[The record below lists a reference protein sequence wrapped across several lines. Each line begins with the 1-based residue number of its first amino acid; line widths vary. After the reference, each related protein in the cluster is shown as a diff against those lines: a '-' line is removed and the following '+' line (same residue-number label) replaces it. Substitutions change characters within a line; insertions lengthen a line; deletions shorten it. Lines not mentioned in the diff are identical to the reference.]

1 MKQSLSTITLP
12 FFEHEAVLT
21 GVFTPE
27 EATTSYSADGD
38 PEDGGWPAE
47 FEVWSFHVEGVDL
60 YDFISTATKELRR
73 GPLGLESKYVDYLD
87 WYIQMNMERIVEQCE
102 GCQHD

>member
-12 FFEHEAVLT
+12 FFDHEAVLT

-27 EATTSYSADGD
+27 EPSVSYGW
-38 PEDGGWPAE
+38 EGQWREGWPAE
-47 FEVWSFHVEGVDL
+47 WETHSFHVNGVDL

-73 GPLGLESKYVDYLD
+73 GPLGLESEYVDYLD
-87 WYIQMNMERIVEQCE
+87 WYIQMNMERIVEQCAT
-102 GCQHD
+102 Q

>member
-1 MKQSLSTITLP
+1 MTQSLSTITLP

-27 EATTSYSADGD
+27 YNPMSFDRDGSWYD
-38 PEDGGWPAE
+38 EPWPAE
-47 FEVWSFHVEGVDL
+47 WETHSFHVGGMDL
-60 YDFISTATKELRR
+60 YDFISTSTKELRR

-87 WYIQMNMERIVEQCE
+87 WYIQMNMGRIVEQCT
-102 GCQHD
+102 C